1 MRMILTCG
9 TACRVTGIEMS
20 QGVPSK
26 MTMLRLA
33 ANSEFR
39 AAAENLVKEL
49 KNAGVDLSSPVGI
62 HICCILK

>member
-1 MRMILTCG
+1 MG
-9 TACRVTGIEMS
+9 

-49 KNAGVDLSSPVGI
+49 KNAGVDLSSPVRI
-62 HICCILK
+62 YSVLQYCLVS